1 VSYCLNWDCPKPA
14 DPLNLPNR
22 ICRNCGWDILL
33 QGRYRVMR
41 QLGKG
46 GFSKTFEVLDG
57 ETSKVLKVLSSN
69 HPKAVSLF
77 QQEAQVLSRL
87 NHPGIPRIDR
97 EAYFTILPRNS
108 QQPLHCLV
116 MEKIDGCNLE
126 EWLIARNYQPI
137 SSYEAVDW
145 LKQLATILEQVHQ
158 QEDFHRDIK
167 PSNIMLQSNG
177 QLVLIDFG
185 TAREISG
192 TYLAKVGGGQNVTG
206 IISAGYTPI
215 EQANGKAVP
224 QSDFFALGRTIVY
237 LLTGKSPNEF
247 SLDPHTGELLWRNT
261 AQKVSK
267 PVADFIDYLMA
278 PFPGNRPSST
288 RLILQHLAEIERN
301 LFVNHLHGQLFPY
314 NNAGQVG
321 NTYLTNYLTIPLA
334 KMRKSKNKKLPKFA
348 SEFLAV
354 NATLLLGFTGT
365 QIYDYLNTGLELPSY
380 QGRQKQAEESH
391 SAIAA
396 ENYINPLLVTST
408 AKSNAD
414 NKLVGMGQIRP
425 SNTLL
430 GHLGRVN
437 AIAFSPDGEILASG
451 GGDKTIKLWALKTG
465 KQIIT
470 LSGHL
475 SGVNAIAFSPDG
487 KILASASTDNT
498 VKLWDTSTGMPLHTL
513 IGHSGWVSSVAFSP
527 DGQTIAS
534 SSYDNTIKLWDTNT
548 GELRQTLIGHSS
560 WVFAVAFSPD
570 GQTIASG
577 SFDNTIKLWNAITG
591 EKKQSLTGQS
601 LRVRSLAFSP
611 DGQILASGTGEGTIE
626 LWDLIGDRI
635 QNTLHGHSDAVSA
648 IAFSPDGQTI
658 ASSGDSTIK
667 IWDATTGVL
676 LDTLTGHLD
685 TVDAVAFS
693 PRSQFLASGSNDNTI
708 KIWPIEGTGD

>member
-1 VSYCLNWDCPKPA
+1 
-14 DPLNLPNR
+14 
-22 ICRNCGWDILL
+22 
-33 QGRYRVMR
+33 MR

-46 GFSKTFEVLDG
+46 GFSKIFEVLDG
-57 ETSKVLKVLSSN
+57 EASKVLKVLSSN

-87 NHPGIPRIDR
+87 SHPGIPRIDR

-108 QQPLHCLV
+108 QQLLHCLV

-137 SSYEAVDW
+137 SEAKAVDW

-158 QEDFHRDIK
+158 QEYFHRDIK
-167 PSNIMLQSNG
+167 PSNIMLRSNG
-177 QLVLIDFG
+177 QLALIDFG

-192 TYLAKVGGGQNVTG
+192 TYLAKLGSGQNVTG
-206 IISAGYTPI
+206 IISTGYTPI

-224 QSDFFALGRTIVY
+224 QSDFFALGRTFIC
-237 LLTGKSPNEF
+237 LLTGKSPNE
-247 SLDPHTGELLWRNT
+247 LPEDLHTGELLWRNS
-261 AQKVSK
+261 APQVSQ

-288 RLILQHLAEIERN
+288 RLILQYLAEIER
-301 LFVNHLHGQLFPY
+301 HLSLNQLSGQLFSYY
-314 NNAGQVG
+314 NTAKVSSVQ
-321 NTYLTNYLTIPLA
+321 TTNYLTIPLA

-354 NATLLLGFTGT
+354 NATLMLGFTGS
-365 QIYDYLNTGLELPSY
+365 QIYDYLSTNPYHTSY
-380 QGRQKQAEESH
+380 QGGQKQAEKSH

-396 ENYINPLLVTST
+396 ENNFNQLVVAST
-408 AKSNAD
+408 GHTD
-414 NKLVGMGQIRP
+414 NKLIGTGELRP
-425 SNTLL
+425 YNTLL
-430 GHLGRVN
+430 GHFSRVN
-437 AIAFSPDGEILASG
+437 SIAFSPDGEMLASG
-451 GGDKTIKLWALKTG
+451 GGDSTIKLWELKSG
-465 KQIIT
+465 KQIKT

-487 KILASASTDNT
+487 KTLASASIDNT
-498 VKLWDTSTGMPLHTL
+498 IKLWDTSTGMPLHTL

-534 SSYDNTIKLWDTNT
+534 GSYDNTIKLWDANT
-548 GELRQTLIGHSS
+548 GELRQTLTGHSS

-577 SFDNTIKLWNAITG
+577 SFDSTIKLWNAITG
-591 EKKQSLTGQS
+591 EKKQTLSGQS

-611 DGQILASGTGEGTIE
+611 DGQMLASGTGEGTIE
-626 LWDLIGDRI
+626 VWDLIDDRI
-635 QNTLHGHSDAVSA
+635 QNTLTGHSDAVSA
-648 IAFSPDGQTI
+648 IAFSPDGQKI

-685 TVDAVAFS
+685 TVDAIAFS
-693 PRSQFLASGSNDNTI
+693 PRSQFLASGSDDNTI
-708 KIWPIEGTGD
+708 KIWPIEETGD